1 MVVGVAVLVIIG
13 VVDYLTGF
21 EILFAAFYLLE
32 VGLAT
37 WFVGKGFGVVM
48 SILSV
53 LVWIGGD
60 VAAGAHYARPFIV
73 PIWNA
78 TILLVVYS
86 SVVWILTSLRRLQSE
101 LESKVQQ
108 RTVALTQEMAER
120 ARLEKELVE
129 VSEREQRRIGHDLHD
144 SLCQHL
150 TGTALAGHVLG
161 EKLAARA
168 LPEAADANKVVEL
181 VEDGISIARNLA
193 RGISP
198 VEIESQGLMSALRD
212 LAGNISNVSK
222 IVCVF
227 ECDPPVPMEDAGVG
241 TQLYRIAQE
250 ATSNAI
256 RHGKAKRVGI
266 SLSEHSGVV
275 TLAIEDDGTGLP
287 DGWQKSQGIGTRI
300 MAHRA
305 GMIGGDVAI
314 EPSPTGGTLVRCRF
328 PSHNRNKD
336 ERGER

>member
-1 MVVGVAVLVIIG
+1 
-13 VVDYLTGF
+13 
-21 EILFAAFYLLE
+21 
-32 VGLAT
+32 
-37 WFVGKGFGVVM
+37 
-48 SILSV
+48 
-53 LVWIGGD
+53 
-60 VAAGAHYARPFIV
+60 
-73 PIWNA
+73 
-78 TILLVVYS
+78 
-86 SVVWILTSLRRLQSE
+86 LQSE
-101 LESKVQQ
+101 LETKVQQ

-150 TGTALAGHVLG
+150 TGTALAGQVLG
-161 EKLAARA
+161 EKLAAKA

-181 VEDGISIARNLA
+181 VEDGITIARNLA

-198 VEIESQGLMSALRD
+198 VEVESQGLMAALGD

-227 ECDPPVPMEDAGVG
+227 ECDPPVPVEDAAVG

-250 ATSNAI
+250 AISNAI

-266 SLSEHSGVV
+266 SLSERGGIV
-275 TLAIEDDGTGLP
+275 TLSIEDDGSGLP
-287 DGWQKSQGIGTRI
+287 DGWQKGQGLGTRI

-305 GMIGGDVAI
+305 GIIGGEVAI
-314 EPSPTGGTLVRCRF
+314 EPNPTGGTLVRCWF
-328 PSHNRNKD
+328 PGNYRDKD
-336 ERGER
+336 EPGKG

>member
-1 MVVGVAVLVIIG
+1 MAVGVAVLIVIGI
-13 VVDYLTGF
+13 VDYLTGF
-21 EILFAAFYLLE
+21 EVLFAAFYLLE
-32 VGLAT
+32 VGLAA
-37 WFVGKGFGVVM
+37 WFVGKGFGIVM

-60 VAAGAHYARPFIV
+60 VAAGAHYSRPFV

-78 TILLVVYS
+78 AILVVVYS
-86 SVVWILTSLRRLQSE
+86 TVVWILASLRRLQSE

-150 TGTALAGHVLG
+150 TGTALAGQVLG
-161 EKLAARA
+161 EKLAAKA
-168 LPEAADANKVVEL
+168 MPEAADANKVVEL
-181 VEDGISIARNLA
+181 VEDGIAMARNLA

-198 VEIESQGLMSALRD
+198 VEVESQGLMAALSD

-227 ECDPPVPMEDAGVG
+227 ECDPPVLVEDAAVG

-256 RHGKAKRVGI
+256 RHGKARRVGI
-266 SLSEHSGVV
+266 SLSERNGVV
-275 TLAIEDDGTGLP
+275 TLLVEDDGSGLP
-287 DGWQKSQGIGTRI
+287 DGWQKGQGLGTRI

-305 GMIGGDVAI
+305 GIIGGEVAV
-314 EPSPTGGTLVRCRF
+314 EPNPTGGTLVRCWF
-328 PSHNRNKD
+328 PLHNRDKD
-336 ERGER
+336 ERAQR